1 MNARD
6 IPPNRLYDEFAYL
19 WPLMSPPEDY
29 AAEAL
34 FWRTVLHNPPVP
46 GRRTLLE
53 LGVGGGH
60 LLSHLAGDF
69 DLAAVDLSPAML
81 DQCRRLLPGVKL
93 HCGDMRTVR
102 LGRTFDAVVIHDAI
116 GHMLTEADL
125 LAAFQTAAAHLKP
138 GGIFVTAAD
147 RYREQFTAPETETAT
162 RSDGR
167 TTFTYFQYDWL
178 PDPAGTVVETLLTY
192 LIQTPGDL
200 RIEHDRMQTGLFP
213 RATWLRLLAQAGFSV
228 TPRSFSL
235 PGWPRPYE
243 LLAGIRS
250 HAVIPDPLP

>member
-1 MNARD
+1 MNYAD
-6 IPPNRLYDEFAYL
+6 IPCGRLYREFAHL

-29 AAEAL
+29 AAEAV
-34 FWRTVLHNPPVP
+34 FWHTVLGERLGP
-46 GRRTLLE
+46 GRHSLLE

-69 DLAAVDLSPAML
+69 DATAVDLSPAML
-81 DQCRRLLPGVKL
+81 DQCRQRLPNVDL
-93 HCGDMRTVR
+93 HLGDMRTVR

-116 GHMLTEADL
+116 SHMLTEADL

-147 RYREQFTAPETETAT
+147 RYREQFTSPETETAT
-162 RSDGR
+162 HSDGH

-178 PDPAGTVVETLLTY
+178 PDPDRTVVEVLLTY
-192 LIQTPGDL
+192 VIQTPADL
-200 RIEHDRMQTGLFP
+200 RIEHDRMQVGLFP
-213 RATWLRLLAQAGFSV
+213 RTIWLRLLTEAGFSV
-228 TPRSFSL
+228 EPRSFSL

-243 LLAGIRS
+243 LLAGIRRS
-250 HAVIPDPLP
+250 TPPTCG